1 MMGVEPYFDQIQCE
15 ADPTN
20 YINRIKDIT
29 SFDIASKFVSELTTD
44 MILEADYKDILNN
57 QELFN
62 YILHNLPDLI
72 ANEVKEKGEYE
83 LQIFKLIVNK
93 VEEHQPKL
101 KLC

>member
-15 ADPTN
+15 ADPIN
-20 YINRIKDIT
+20 YINKIKDTT
-29 SFDIASKFVSELTTD
+29 SFDVASKFVSELTTD

-93 VEEHQPKL
+93 VEAHQPKL